1 MTQYYCTVLSNPES
15 RQLIIVGD
23 LSSISLV
30 SSLRYPI
37 QDASQ
42 DVPHCI
48 LLNIIMFYRCPVNL
62 VIGIYSPNIDILTPG
77 TMVQE
82 KDAET
87 PCYFN
92 G

>member
-1 MTQYYCTVLSNPES
+1 
-15 RQLIIVGD
+15 
-23 LSSISLV
+23 
-30 SSLRYPI
+30 
-37 QDASQ
+37 
-42 DVPHCI
+42 
-48 LLNIIMFYRCPVNL
+48 MFYRCPVNH

-92 G
+92 GWSSMGILSLAGSAIVPLYIIWLYSYKVCA